1 MIGFTLIY
9 SDSVRKALKKLPK
22 DRQIEIVKKLDLL
35 PINPVLLD
43 IVKMKGYEN
52 TYRVRIGK
60 YRVIITVDFARK
72 LIKAVKL
79 DVRGRIGY

>member
-9 SDSVRKALKKLPK
+9 SDSVRKTLKKLPK

-35 PINPVLLD
+35 PINPMLLD

-52 TYRVRIGK
+52 TYMIRIGK
-60 YRVIITVDFARK
+60 YRVTIVVDFAKR
-72 LIKAVKL
+72 LIEVVKL